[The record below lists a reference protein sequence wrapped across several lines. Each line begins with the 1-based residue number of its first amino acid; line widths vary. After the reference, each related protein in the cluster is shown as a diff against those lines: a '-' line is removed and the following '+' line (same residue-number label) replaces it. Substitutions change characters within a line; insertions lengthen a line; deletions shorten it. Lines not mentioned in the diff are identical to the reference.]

1 MLGAQEMPASKAA
14 PLTFQRP
21 QKKSSKNSVMASVPT
36 GPKGKKRPSD
46 VIGSAVKVMRIA
58 TGEESEDFGPED
70 RQEPSRRR
78 VRPHGREEARRGHDT
93 RTARGDCEKGGKI
106 TLGCQVRLRQFAA
119 VAVAPCDEPPPYLR
133 A

>member
-1 MLGAQEMPASKAA
+1 
-14 PLTFQRP
+14 
-21 QKKSSKNSVMASVPT
+21 MASVPT
-36 GPKGKKRPSD
+36 GPKGEKRPAD
-46 VIGSAVKVMRIA
+46 VIGNAVKVMRIA
-58 TGEESEDFGPED
+58 TGEESEDLGPED